1 MLLDYGC
8 TARNERGDT
17 LLTALAREQQPDA
30 DSSEDSPKDQARFA
44 ALALALIAHG
54 VDLAER
60 NVDGDTFFHVV
71 ARDHQSTELLKALL
85 AAIDA
90 ERAQRLAQ
98 PQTSTSTT
106 AAAAEAE
113 AKMEGV
119 EGGEQDMDVECEAA
133 AAAAKPEAGAAA
145 GGEEEKAKPSVQPEE
160 GSLEARVKRALE
172 VRNGRGQT
180 PLLTA
185 VRPFAH
191 AACRNTEV
199 VRAVC
204 VSSVRRVCG
213 GVCV

>member
-1 MLLDYGC
+1 VLLDYGC

-44 ALALALIAHG
+44 ALTLALIAHG

-71 ARDHQSTELLKALL
+71 ARDHQSTELLKSLL

-98 PQTSTSTT
+98 PQTSTSTM
-106 AAAAEAE
+106 AAAAAVAAE

-145 GGEEEKAKPSVQPEE
+145 GGEEEKSKPAAQPEE

-199 VRAVC
+199 VRAAC
-204 VSSVRRVCG
+204 VS
-213 GVCV
+213 